1 MADRDILFGVK
12 NNFYIGAYNNAIN
25 EASDL
30 GGLSDAEQT
39 EKDVFVYRSY
49 IAIGSHDVSTS
60 PVLLAPASREQL
72 PTVLQNCCCCWLVLG
87 SLLSLQQ
94 NRKRIGSRHQYKLIY
109 ILPCTACRPTSAHKQ
124 QDSLLSS
131 RCRCA
136 CSCYTCQSPAHVCI
150 MLACAGIMCHI
161 AVLYSV

>member
-49 IAIGSHDVSTS
+49 IAIGSHDVSAS
-60 PVLLAPASREQL
+60 NALLALASRKQL
-72 PTVLQNCCCCWLVLG
+72 PAVRQHCCCCCWLVLS
-87 SLLSLQQ
+87 SLQALQQ
-94 NRKRIGSRHQYKLIY
+94 NRN
-109 ILPCTACRPTSAHKQ
+109 
-124 QDSLLSS
+124 
-131 RCRCA
+131 
-136 CSCYTCQSPAHVCI
+136 V
-150 MLACAGIMCHI
+150 
-161 AVLYSV
+161 